1 MEEIPDFSFHL
12 DDLFDD
18 ESPSTA
24 SETGKER
31 FPNLSEHD
39 LEQILEERHSKATKK
54 STNWIV
60 GTFKG
65 KKHTGVCFSQRIKQ

>member
-18 ESPSTA
+18 ESPSTS

-54 STNWIV
+54 AQ
-60 GTFKG
+60 
-65 KKHTGVCFSQRIKQ
+65 TGLLVLLKVRNTRAYVFRRE

>member
-24 SETGKER
+24 SETEKER

-39 LEQILEERHSKATKK
+39 LEQILEERHSKAT
-54 STNWIV
+54 
-60 GTFKG
+60 
-65 KKHTGVCFSQRIKQ
+65 